1 MKRSAQSIAITGLS
15 AIAMISQVGC
25 SSTTSLQTSN
35 FELDSTVA
43 VQDAA
48 AQPAFVVGD
57 ELGLMMFSQVALS
70 PEASPTYQPPVIA
83 TLSLA
88 LHTSKSPAFDW
99 IQNYLALDH

>member
-1 MKRSAQSIAITGLS
+1 MQRSAQSIFTTGLS
-15 AIAMISQVGC
+15 AIAMASLVGC
-25 SSTTSLQTSN
+25 SSTANLQVSN
-35 FELDSTVA
+35 FELDSAVA
-43 VQDAA
+43 SQSPA

-70 PEASPTYQPPVIA
+70 PEASPTYEPPVVA

-99 IQNYLALDH
+99 IQSYLGLDH